1 MLIDIHGHQYPD
13 AFLDLFKALV
23 EREDM
28 PPPEYSLPRWDLD
41 AHLALNDEKG
51 IDLQVLSLTLQSY
64 PADPA
69 AARDLIQAGNDGLAE
84 VCRKH
89 PDRFIP
95 FASLPLVD
103 VEASLREVQRA
114 VTDLGVK
121 GVILGTNVR
130 GEPLDGEGFLPL
142 YEEINRLKLPILI
155 HPLDPRGPA
164 QAYTHRLELWIGWPV
179 DTAYAA
185 ARMVLNGVLDRFPDI
200 RLILSHLGGATH
212 YLLERIC
219 QAGPKAQIERPVIEY
234 YREMHYDTGG
244 PVSSSAVRC
253 AIDLFGAEQIVHG
266 TDYPFGPSG
275 GREFIDKASAC
286 VRDLSLP
293 RPEEEAIFSGNAK
306 KILGL

>member
-1 MLIDIHGHQYPD
+1 
-13 AFLDLFKALV
+13 
-23 EREDM
+23 
-28 PPPEYSLPRWDLD
+28 
-41 AHLALNDEKG
+41 
-51 IDLQVLSLTLQSY
+51 
-64 PADPA
+64 
-69 AARDLIQAGNDGLAE
+69 
-84 VCRKH
+84 
-89 PDRFIP
+89 
-95 FASLPLVD
+95 
-103 VEASLREVQRA
+103 
-114 VTDLGVK
+114 
-121 GVILGTNVR
+121 
-130 GEPLDGEGFLPL
+130 
-142 YEEINRLKLPILI
+142 
-155 HPLDPRGPA
+155 
-164 QAYTHRLELWIGWPV
+164 
-179 DTAYAA
+179 
-185 ARMVLNGVLDRFPDI
+185 MVLNGVLDRFPDI

-275 GREFIDKASAC
+275 GREFIDKASSC